1 MLFLRLS
8 PLQLSPPSSTSAYS
22 TPQLLTRLSSAHA
35 WGPQPA
41 GLTWS
46 FSLPGASRQTCL
58 AAASWYGRPGPP
70 DLALLDLPRAGR
82 AVRAPFHGKRHLH
95 AAQWTHPSRGSS
107 GKPCHRF
114 IENLAPSGPVT
125 SVQPLRG
132 LFPSSSRALQW
143 PLSTLFPLLR
153 LAFSVPLTP
162 ALALASER

>member
-95 AAQWTHPSRGSS
+95 AAQWTQPSLGSTGEPPVIDLLKS
-107 GKPCHRF
+107 WPP
-114 IENLAPSGPVT
+114 LAGHIFAT
-125 SVQPLRG
+125 
-132 LFPSSSRALQW
+132 FARA
-143 PLSTLFPLLR
+143 
-153 LAFSVPLTP
+153 VPLIQP
-162 ALALASER
+162 RSSMASVSAVSTASASSFCSADSGSCPCF

>member
-22 TPQLLTRLSSAHA
+22 TPRLLTRLSSAHA

-82 AVRAPFHGKRHLH
+82 ALRAPFHGKRHLH
-95 AAQWTHPSRGSS
+95 AAQWTQPSLGSTGEPPVIDLLKSWPPLGRSHLCDLCAGCSSHPAALF
-107 GKPCHRF
+107 H
-114 IENLAPSGPVT
+114 
-125 SVQPLRG
+125 G
-132 LFPSSSRALQW
+132 LCQRCFHCFSK
-143 PLSTLFPLLR
+143 LFLFR
-153 LAFSVPLTP
+153 
-162 ALALASER
+162 